1 MSIKNYKHVMS
12 CVERI
17 IINLFPIIIV
27 KIVCLLKMLQKLIL
41 DFYQFNVQEKNGH
54 NYHSKNMNF

>member
-12 CVERI
+12 YVERI
-17 IINLFPIIIV
+17 IINLFKSIIIV

-41 DFYQFNVQEKNGH
+41 DFYQLNAQEKKW
-54 NYHSKNMNF
+54 S

>member
-17 IINLFPIIIV
+17 IINLFSIIIV